1 VRSLTSPW
9 IDFSLYLITGR
20 GETRGRSLEDAV
32 EEALR
37 GGVRAVQLREK
48 TLSSKELY
56 EAAYELRKLTS
67 RYGAKLFIND
77 RVDVALA
84 VDADGVH
91 IGASSLP
98 IYKVRRLLGERKLI
112 GVSCHN
118 QVQAIT
124 AQEMG
129 ADFITFGPVY
139 FTPSKAAY
147 GDPVGLDLLEAVN
160 DMLQIPVFAL
170 GGINRD
176 NCAEAL
182 ARGVHGIA
190 LISAI
195 LSAAE
200 PREAARALLAQLPT
214 LDDSDSC
221 QTN

>member
-1 VRSLTSPW
+1 MRHLESPW
-9 IDFSLYLITGR
+9 IDFNLYLITGR
-20 GETRGRSLEDAV
+20 SETHGRNLEFVV

-48 TLSSKELY
+48 DLTTKELY
-56 EAAYELRKLTS
+56 ETAYELRRLTS

-98 IYKVRRLLGERKLI
+98 IYKVRRLLGEKKLI

-129 ADFITFGPVY
+129 ADFITFGPV
-139 FTPSKAAY
+139 FLTPSKAAY
-147 GDPVGLDLLEAVN
+147 GDPVGLELLRTVTE
-160 DMLQIPVFAL
+160 MLQIPVFAL
-170 GGINRD
+170 GGIKRG
-176 NCAEAL
+176 NCAEVASC
-182 ARGVHGIA
+182 GVRGIA
-190 LISAI
+190 LISAVM
-195 LSAAE
+195 SAPE
-200 PREAARALLAQLPT
+200 PREAARELLALLHP
-214 LDDSDSC
+214 LDTGD
-221 QTN
+221 

>member
-1 VRSLTSPW
+1 MRNGLESPW
-9 IDFSLYLITGR
+9 IDFNLYLITGR
-20 GETRGRSLEDAV
+20 GETLGRNLEFVV

-48 TLSSKELY
+48 GLSTKELY
-56 EAAYELRKLTS
+56 ETAYELRRLTS

-77 RVDVALA
+77 RVDIALA

-91 IGASSLP
+91 VGGGSLP
-98 IYKVRRLLGERKLI
+98 LYRVRRLLGERKLI

-139 FTPSKAAY
+139 FTPSKAGY
-147 GDPVGLDLLEAVN
+147 GDPVGLELLETVTG
-160 DMLQIPVFAL
+160 MLQIPVFAL
-170 GGINRD
+170 GGIRRD
-176 NCAEAL
+176 NCAEAVSCGV
-182 ARGVHGIA
+182 RGVS

-195 LSAAE
+195 MAAPD
-200 PREAARALLAQLPT
+200 PREAAKRLLALLPA
-214 LDDSDSC
+214 LDSGD
-221 QTN
+221 

>member
-1 VRSLTSPW
+1 MRNLESPW
-9 IDFSLYLITGR
+9 IDFNLYLITGR
-20 GETRGRSLEDAV
+20 SETLGRNLEFVV

-48 TLSSKELY
+48 DLTTKELY
-56 EAAYELRKLTS
+56 ETAYELRRLTS

-91 IGASSLP
+91 IGGSSLP
-98 IYKVRRLLGERKLI
+98 IYKVRRLLGEKKLI

-139 FTPSKAAY
+139 FTPSKASY
-147 GDPVGLDLLEAVN
+147 GDPVGLGMLQTIT

-170 GGINRD
+170 GGIKQE
-176 NCAEAL
+176 NCHEVVGC
-182 ARGVHGIA
+182 GVRGIA

-195 LSAAE
+195 MSAAQ
-200 PREAARALLAQLPT
+200 PRDAARELMGLLRP
-214 LDDSDSC
+214 LDAGY
-221 QTN
+221 